1 MLEFLRSTPAQAVIW
16 VTVLIALCAV
26 GVYIIR
32 WIRNREDNSQP
43 RASEWLTGFREMSE
57 HGEITPQEFRQIK
70 AVLGTKLGTKL
81 QRKGESKDTE
91 GDE

>member
-16 VTVLIALCAV
+16 VTVLIVLCVV
-26 GVYIIR
+26 GVYIVKWVR
-32 WIRNREDNSQP
+32 SRGESGEPQ
-43 RASEWLTGFREMSE
+43 ASEWLTGFREMSE

-70 AVLGTKLGTKL
+70 AVLGTKLGKKL